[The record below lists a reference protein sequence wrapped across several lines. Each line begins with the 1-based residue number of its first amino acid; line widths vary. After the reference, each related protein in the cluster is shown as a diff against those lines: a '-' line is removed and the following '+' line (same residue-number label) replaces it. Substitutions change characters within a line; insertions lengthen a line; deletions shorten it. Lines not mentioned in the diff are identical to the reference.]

1 MEITIVASKMKKED
15 VARKEAELRKE
26 VEDMLPGEA
35 MNFIARNRGMAVSRV
50 QTGTDEVKLVCHP
63 ATPYC

>member
-15 VARKEAELRKE
+15 VARKEAELRKK
-26 VEDMLPGEA
+26 VEKMQPDKA
-35 MNFIARNRGMAVSRV
+35 MNFIARNKGMAVSRR
-50 QTGTDEVKLVCHP
+50 QTKTGETKLVCHP